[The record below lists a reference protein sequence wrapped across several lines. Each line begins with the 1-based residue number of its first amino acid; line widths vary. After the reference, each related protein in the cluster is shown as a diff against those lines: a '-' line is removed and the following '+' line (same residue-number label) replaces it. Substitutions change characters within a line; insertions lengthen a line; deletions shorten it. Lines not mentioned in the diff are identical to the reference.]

1 MNFIKNTS
9 FTQKYLIFLPLVC
22 LSSLLFC
29 YFFSNKFGQ
38 IIDNESN
45 MVFKNINFGNGPLI
59 HNLMENGIYSS
70 KFLNG
75 VDFVLQKLPILP
87 LLIFLISKISTNFYI
102 IIIIKNL
109 ITFSFIFWM
118 IVLYLKSYNLNSN
131 YLFLFLAIFL
141 IPYNL
146 FTSLNFEY
154 ADNLVAILLPS
165 LFLSLVSKMKQKY
178 TISSF
183 IIFILYLTKTSMFF
197 VSLGIPLIILIF
209 EKKKYFIHRKK
220 LIFLG
225 PILAILIW
233 SSFSYL
239 KTERIAIGTNS
250 LTINSLGLTLALDKR
265 FFDYYPD
272 KSMDILFA
280 KIEIPK
286 KLNNEWKIFD
296 FYKKKNKAHLSN
308 KENLKNYLMTFP
320 KKILIILYHVRR
332 DSAYPDENGNFN
344 NRIRYSLIL
353 NKFFINVSIIL
364 SLYKIITSIKNKKTF
379 KDDFIFFSMISL
391 SLLPLIAGW
400 ATGKHLVP
408 ISILSYFY
416 LVHKNLIYKSTK
428 KTNF

>member
-1 MNFIKNTS
+1 MKFIKNTS
-9 FTQKYLIFLPLVC
+9 FTQKYFIYLLLVS
-22 LSSLLFC
+22 LGSLLFC
-29 YFFSNKFGQ
+29 YFFLNKFDQ
-38 IIDNESN
+38 IIDNENN
-45 MVFKNINFGNGPLI
+45 MVFKNINFGYGPLI
-59 HNLMENGIYSS
+59 HNLIENGIYSS

-75 VDFVLQKLPILP
+75 VDFVLQKLPVLP
-87 LLIFLISKISTNFYI
+87 LLIFSISKISTNFYI
-102 IIIIKNL
+102 IVIIKNL
-109 ITFSFIFWM
+109 IIFSFIFWM
-118 IVLYLKSYNLNSN
+118 IVLYLKSYNLNNN
-131 YLFLFLAIFL
+131 YLFLFLVIFL

-154 ADNLVAILLPS
+154 ADNLVAILFPS
-165 LFLSLVSKMKQKY
+165 LFLSLVLKTKY
-178 TISSF
+178 KYIISSF

-209 EKKKYFIHRKK
+209 EKKEYFIHRKK

-239 KTERIAIGTNS
+239 KTGRIAIGTNS
-250 LTINSLGLTLALDKR
+250 LTINSLGLTLASDKR

-280 KIEIPK
+280 KIIIPK
-286 KLNNEWKIFD
+286 NLDNEWKIFD
-296 FYKKKNKAHLSN
+296 FYKKKNKEHLSN

-320 KKILIILYHVRR
+320 KKILIILYHIRR
-332 DSAYPDENGNFN
+332 DSAHPDESGNLN

-353 NKFFINVSIIL
+353 DKFFINISIIL
-364 SLYKIITSIKNKKTF
+364 SLYKIVTSVKNKKTF

-400 ATGKHLVP
+400 ATAKHLVP

-416 LVHKNLIYKSTK
+416 LIHKYLVYKNTK
-428 KTNF
+428 NANF